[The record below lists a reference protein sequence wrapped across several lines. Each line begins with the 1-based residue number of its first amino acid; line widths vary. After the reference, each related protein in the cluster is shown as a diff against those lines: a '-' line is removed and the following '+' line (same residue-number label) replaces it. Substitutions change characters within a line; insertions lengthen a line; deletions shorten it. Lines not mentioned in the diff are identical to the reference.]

1 MCISDNF
8 LYFLLIYCNISV
20 YLGFPVGSDG
30 KNLPAMQETWI
41 WSLGWEDSLEEGT
54 VTYSNIFAWKIP
66 RTEEP
71 GGLQSIGSEKVW
83 HNWNDWACTRAHT
96 HAYSGF
102 HHSAL
107 TKKLLLNSTKD
118 LYVDNAHKHLST
130 CFTWSKLKLTFLSEL
145 PSFQSPHDDS
155 CFILQMSLQLFM

>member
-1 MCISDNF
+1 MTFKMGMALKISH
-8 LYFLLIYCNISV
+8 LKEKLIIQQKTSHKSFFIKITGEGNGNPLQYSC
-20 YLGFPVGSDG
+20 
-30 KNLPAMQETWI
+30 
-41 WSLGWEDSLEEGT
+41 LE
-54 VTYSNIFAWKIP
+54 IP
-66 RTEEP
+66 WTEEP
-71 GGLQSIGSEKVW
+71 CRLQSMGSQRVR